1 MQRTRNQHVSHARQF
16 SGGGSCAPLMPSVG
30 CYKFGEVKNLDAITL
45 AVEKW
50 QQEGLSLEPPLAEE
64 LIIARLKEIDR
75 KHSQDVIAL
84 YSRTGGMKNGESD
97 SHFFSLWSLDRLASE
112 TLKYDRPHI
121 LFGDLLIDSQFY
133 CFKYENEQVSSV
145 CVDYLNGDGPEV
157 VTRSVEEFFRS
168 LVTDPQSLG
177 WLE

>member
-1 MQRTRNQHVSHARQF
+1 MPLSLNADR
-16 SGGGSCAPLMPSVG
+16 APQLKADVG
-30 CYKFGEVKNLDAITL
+30 CYTLREIKNLDSITL

-84 YSRTGGMKNGESD
+84 YSRTGGMKSGESE
-97 SHFFSLWSLDRLASE
+97 SHLFSLWSLDRLTSE
-112 TLKYDRPHI
+112 TLKYGRPHI

-133 CFKYENEQVSSV
+133 CFRYENEQVSSV
-145 CVDYLNGDGPEV
+145 CVDYLNGDEPEV
-157 VTRSVEEFFRS
+157 VARSVEEFFS
-168 LVTDPQSLG
+168 ILVADPQSLG